1 MHGLDA
7 ESWCGEDC
15 PHDRRPSQLIMV
27 GAMFANLAELPN
39 DYANDRRHLG
49 GKESHRDIARTSGC
63 RPAGHRS
70 VSYLV
75 GLADSIDYVNL
86 TW

>member
-7 ESWCGEDC
+7 ESWCGEDG

-70 VSYLV
+70 ASYLV
-75 GLADSIDYVNL
+75 DLADS
-86 TW
+86 

>member
-7 ESWCGEDC
+7 ESWCGEDG

-49 GKESHRDIARTSGC
+49 GKESHRDSPALPAAA
-63 RPAGHRS
+63 RPAT
-70 VSYLV
+70 VLP
-75 GLADSIDYVNL
+75 A
-86 TW
+86 T